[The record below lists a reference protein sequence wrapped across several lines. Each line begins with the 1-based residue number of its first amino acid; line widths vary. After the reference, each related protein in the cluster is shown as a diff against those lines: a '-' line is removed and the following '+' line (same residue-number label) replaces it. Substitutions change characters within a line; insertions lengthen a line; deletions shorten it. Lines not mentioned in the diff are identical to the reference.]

1 MSEINSKTRKVA
13 SSPCLRKYAV
23 RGSITRGSSESRHPT
38 HSLYYTIH
46 TRTQTRMA
54 EARAARLA
62 ATEARLA
69 GSSRTGTNPDEETKK
84 EIKKEEPIFEPT
96 EKGDSEKK
104 KEFTKL
110 LFRGVVRDNGY
121 KEAMG
126 CVDVSR
132 IIIAA
137 ELGIMVHLRIYAGHR
152 SEEAVLSIPP

>member
-1 MSEINSKTRKVA
+1 MS
-13 SSPCLRKYAV
+13 
-23 RGSITRGSSESRHPT
+23 
-38 HSLYYTIH
+38 
-46 TRTQTRMA
+46 MA

-69 GSSRTGTNPDEETKK
+69 GSSTSGANPDSETKK

-126 CVDVSR
+126 CVDVSFR
-132 IIIAA
+132 PSFA
-137 ELGIMVHLRIYAGHR
+137 
-152 SEEAVLSIPP
+152 

>member
-1 MSEINSKTRKVA
+1 
-13 SSPCLRKYAV
+13 
-23 RGSITRGSSESRHPT
+23 
-38 HSLYYTIH
+38 
-46 TRTQTRMA
+46 MA

-69 GSSRTGTNPDEETKK
+69 GASTSGTNPESEIKK

-126 CVDVSR
+126 CVDVSFR
-132 IIIAA
+132 PSFA
-137 ELGIMVHLRIYAGHR
+137 
-152 SEEAVLSIPP
+152 

>member
-1 MSEINSKTRKVA
+1 
-13 SSPCLRKYAV
+13 
-23 RGSITRGSSESRHPT
+23 
-38 HSLYYTIH
+38 
-46 TRTQTRMA
+46 MA

-69 GSSRTGTNPDEETKK
+69 GASTSGTNPESEIKK

-126 CVDVSR
+126 CVDVSPYPTSLMSCGYQGEIEVVAEIAVSLKDGIPSAGTHAFLGR
-132 IIIAA
+132 IHSTTARSREQGTNITW
-137 ELGIMVHLRIYAGHR
+137 LWLLFHR
-152 SEEAVLSIPP
+152 